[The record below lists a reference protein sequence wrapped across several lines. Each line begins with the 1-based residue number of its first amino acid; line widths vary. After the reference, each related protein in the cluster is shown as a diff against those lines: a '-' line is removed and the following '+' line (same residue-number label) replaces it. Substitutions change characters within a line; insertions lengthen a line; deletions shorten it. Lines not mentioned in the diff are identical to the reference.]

1 MMSLLVVLTLSLLRA
16 SAAQQAGHTEQEG
29 NPTIILKECTNAGG
43 CTSQRKKV
51 VLDAN
56 WRWVHSTSG
65 FDNCY
70 TGDTWDSQLCPD
82 PVTCAKNCAL
92 EGVSAAK
99 YESTYGITN
108 IDGGFKIRFVTEHQ
122 HGTNVG
128 ARLYMLDEDDK
139 YMMFYLKNREFSID
153 IDVSNIQC
161 GMNGAMYFV
170 EMDQDGGKGRG
181 QNQAGAKFGT
191 GYCDAQCPHDIKFI
205 DGEANVLDW
214 KPNPKDKSNNMG
226 VGHHGSCCA
235 EMDIWEAN
243 SMANAYTPHPCNID
257 GQLKC
262 EGTACGDNDKGER
275 YEGVCDKDGCDINPF
290 RMGNTTFYGRGPGFA
305 VDTTRPMT
313 VVTQFITED
322 GTDTG
327 RLSEIRRFYV
337 QDKRVIHSP
346 PTVLLGHD
354 DHDSITDGFCT
365 EKKTLFGDVN
375 DYEAKGGTAGMGES
389 LDRGHVMALSLWD
402 DVDVNMLWLDSCY
415 PLDKPCSAPGVH
427 RGQCPGGESSTPSYV
442 REKFPDGWTSF
453 ANAAIGEIGSTLQDA
468 PAPAPTT
475 TPSNPCAGVW
485 DQCGGQDW
493 SGPTCCEPGS
503 TCHLQNQWYSQCL
516 PGVAPTPAPA
526 TTPNPTPAPTTTP
539 TPEPS
544 PSPEP
549 EPTSEPGTTSS
560 PSCPREEEID
570 ACASQGGIYE
580 CKRCGEGDFSAVC
593 CSCQGGA
600 SSSTTSTTTTVMT
613 TTTTATTPRTE
624 TETTTT
630 SPALSGECKA
640 WCATNLKS
648 WAKKCKWAGCAGCSK
663 CDMRR
668 LRANNRF
675 LV

>member
-1 MMSLLVVLTLSLLRA
+1 MMRLFAMLALSLLRA
-16 SAAQQAGHTEQEG
+16 TAAQQAGHTEKEG
-29 NPTIILKECTNAGG
+29 NPTITLKECTNAGG
-43 CTSQRKKV
+43 CTSQLKKV

-65 FDNCY
+65 YENCY
-70 TGDTWDSQLCPD
+70 TGNSWDSQLCPD
-82 PVTCAKNCAL
+82 PVSCAKNCAL

-139 YMMFYLKNREFSID
+139 YMMFHLKNREFSID
-153 IDVSNIQC
+153 IDVSHIRC

-170 EMDQDGGKGRG
+170 EMDQDGGRGKG

-205 DGEANVLDW
+205 DGEANVVDW

-226 VGHHGSCCA
+226 IGHHGSCCA

-243 SMANAYTPHPCNID
+243 SMATAYTPHPCNID

-275 YEGVCDKDGCDINPF
+275 YQGVCDKDGCDINPL

-313 VVTQFITED
+313 IVTQFITED
-322 GTDTG
+322 GTDAG

-337 QDKRVIHSP
+337 QDGRRIHSP
-346 PTVLLGHD
+346 PAVLLGPGEQ
-354 DHDSITDGFCT
+354 DSITDGFCRD
-365 EKKTLFGDVN
+365 KKTLFGDVN

-402 DVDVNMLWLDSCY
+402 DVDVHMLWLDSCY
-415 PLDKPCSAPGVH
+415 PVEENCSAPGVR
-427 RGQCPGGESSTPSYV
+427 RGQCPGGDYSSPSYV
-442 REKFPDGWTSF
+442 REHFPDAWTSF
-453 ANAAIGEIGSTLQDA
+453 ANAAIGEIGSTLQAA
-468 PAPAPTT
+468 PPPAPTT
-475 TPSNPCAGVW
+475 TPSPPCGGEW

-493 SGPTCCEPGS
+493 SGSTCCETGY
-503 TCHLQNQWYSQCL
+503 TCHFNNPWYSQCL
-516 PGVAPTPAPA
+516 SGVLPTQAPA
-526 TTPNPTPAPTTTP
+526 TTPTPTAAPTTTT

-544 PSPEP
+544 SSPEP
-549 EPTSEPGTTSS
+549 ETTAEPETTSGA
-560 PSCPREEEID
+560 SCPREAQIIS
-570 ACASQGGIYE
+570 CASQGGIYE
-580 CKRCGEGDFSAVC
+580 CKRCPDGHFGEVC

-600 SSSTTSTTTTVMT
+600 SSSTTTTTTLTTTMT
-613 TTTTATTPRTE
+613 TRMSA
-624 TETTTT
+624 
-630 SPALSGECKA
+630 GC
-640 WCATNLKS
+640 KS
-648 WAKKCKWAGCAGCSK
+648 WCVGNTKPWEKKCKWEGCAGCAECSV
-663 CDMRR
+663 RR
-668 LRANNRF
+668 LRGNVSPPSAIME
-675 LV
+675 

>member
-1 MMSLLVVLTLSLLRA
+1 
-16 SAAQQAGHTEQEG
+16 
-29 NPTIILKECTNAGG
+29 
-43 CTSQRKKV
+43 
-51 VLDAN
+51 
-56 WRWVHSTSG
+56 
-65 FDNCY
+65 
-70 TGDTWDSQLCPD
+70 
-82 PVTCAKNCAL
+82 
-92 EGVSAAK
+92 
-99 YESTYGITN
+99 
-108 IDGGFKIRFVTEHQ
+108 
-122 HGTNVG
+122 
-128 ARLYMLDEDDK
+128 
-139 YMMFYLKNREFSID
+139 
-153 IDVSNIQC
+153 
-161 GMNGAMYFV
+161 
-170 EMDQDGGKGRG
+170 
-181 QNQAGAKFGT
+181 
-191 GYCDAQCPHDIKFI
+191 
-205 DGEANVLDW
+205 
-214 KPNPKDKSNNMG
+214 
-226 VGHHGSCCA
+226 
-235 EMDIWEAN
+235 
-243 SMANAYTPHPCNID
+243 MATAYTPHPCNID

-337 QDKRVIHSP
+337 QDKQVIHSP
-346 PTVLLGHD
+346 PAVLLGHD

-365 EKKTLFGDVN
+365 DKKTLFGDVN

-427 RGQCPGGESSTPSYV
+427 RGQCPGGESSSPSYV

-475 TPSNPCAGVW
+475 TPSNPCAGFW

-493 SGPTCCEPGS
+493 SGSTCCEPGS
-503 TCHLQNQWYSQCL
+503 TCHFTNQWYSQCL

-600 SSSTTSTTTTVMT
+600 PSSTTSTTTTVMT
-613 TTTTATTPRTE
+613 TTTTATTPRIE

-630 SPALSGECKA
+630 SPALSGKCKA
-640 WCATNLKS
+640 WCATNGKS
-648 WAKKCKWAGCAGCSK
+648 WEKKCKWAGCAGCSE

>member
-1 MMSLLVVLTLSLLRA
+1 M
-16 SAAQQAGHTEQEG
+16 G
-29 NPTIILKECTNAGG
+29 
-43 CTSQRKKV
+43 
-51 VLDAN
+51 
-56 WRWVHSTSG
+56 
-65 FDNCY
+65 
-70 TGDTWDSQLCPD
+70 
-82 PVTCAKNCAL
+82 
-92 EGVSAAK
+92 
-99 YESTYGITN
+99 

-128 ARLYMLDEDDK
+128 ARLYMLDDDDK

-235 EMDIWEAN
+235 EMDIWEA
-243 SMANAYTPHPCNID
+243 
-257 GQLKC
+257 
-262 EGTACGDNDKGER
+262 
-275 YEGVCDKDGCDINPF
+275 
-290 RMGNTTFYGRGPGFA
+290 
-305 VDTTRPMT
+305 
-313 VVTQFITED
+313 
-322 GTDTG
+322 
-327 RLSEIRRFYV
+327 
-337 QDKRVIHSP
+337 
-346 PTVLLGHD
+346 
-354 DHDSITDGFCT
+354 
-365 EKKTLFGDVN
+365 
-375 DYEAKGGTAGMGES
+375 
-389 LDRGHVMALSLWD
+389 
-402 DVDVNMLWLDSCY
+402 
-415 PLDKPCSAPGVH
+415 
-427 RGQCPGGESSTPSYV
+427 
-442 REKFPDGWTSF
+442 
-453 ANAAIGEIGSTLQDA
+453 
-468 PAPAPTT
+468 
-475 TPSNPCAGVW
+475 
-485 DQCGGQDW
+485 
-493 SGPTCCEPGS
+493 
-503 TCHLQNQWYSQCL
+503 
-516 PGVAPTPAPA
+516 
-526 TTPNPTPAPTTTP
+526 TTTP

-600 SSSTTSTTTTVMT
+600 PSSTTSTTTTVMT
-613 TTTTATTPRTE
+613 TTTTATTPRIE
-624 TETTTT
+624 TGTTTT
-630 SPALSGECKA
+630 SPALSGKCKA
-640 WCATNLKS
+640 WCATNGKS
-648 WAKKCKWAGCAGCSK
+648 WEKKCKWAGCAGCSE